1 MNKFAKMHGLGN
13 DFVILDWRDDRR
25 RKVPE
30 AAARRLADRR
40 LGIGCDQILVLRA
53 CDTADLR
60 MDILNQDGSPSGAC
74 GNGTRCVADMMMH
87 ELQQDRIEI
96 ETDGGILTA
105 WRAADGEITVDMGPV
120 KTNWQDVPLAS
131 AADTLHVPLD
141 MAGLDM
147 AGLDYGGLDAG
158 SLDAVCHSL
167 GNPHAVVFV
176 DDAERVDIERIGP
189 LVETASLF
197 PDRVNLSVVS
207 RRDDGSFRMRV
218 WERGVG
224 ITMACGSGACASGV
238 AIARRGLGEDEN
250 RIVMDGGAVTISWNR
265 DTSHVLMTGPVSYV
279 ATGQLSAEIT
289 ALLEADNG

>member
-1 MNKFAKMHGLGN
+1 MNRFAKMHGLGN
-13 DFVILDWRDDRR
+13 DFVILDWRDDRS

-40 LGIGCDQILVLRA
+40 LGIGCDQILVLRD

-74 GNGTRCVADMMMH
+74 GNGTRCVADMMMN
-87 ELQQDRIEI
+87 ELQQDRIQI
-96 ETDGGILTA
+96 ETDGGMLAA
-105 WRAADGEITVDMGPV
+105 WRAADGDIAVDMGPV
-120 KTNWQDVPLAS
+120 KTDWQDVPLAS

-141 MAGLDM
+141 IAGVDA
-147 AGLDYGGLDAG
+147 AG
-158 SLDAVCHSL
+158 LDAVCHSL

-176 DDAERVDIERIGP
+176 EDAERVDIERIGP
-189 LVETASLF
+189 LVETAPLF

-238 AIARRGLGEDEN
+238 AVARRGLGQDEN

-265 DTSHVLMTGPVSYV
+265 DTSHVVMTGPVSYV
-279 ATGQLSAEIT
+279 ATGQLSADIT
-289 ALLEADNG
+289 TLLETGNG

>member
-1 MNKFAKMHGLGN
+1 MHGLGN
-13 DFVILDWRDDRR
+13 DFVILDWRDDRS

-40 LGIGCDQILVLRA
+40 LGIGCDQILVLRD

-74 GNGTRCVADMMMH
+74 GNGTRCVADMMMN
-87 ELQQDRIEI
+87 ELQQDRIQI
-96 ETDGGILTA
+96 ETDGGMLAA
-105 WRAADGEITVDMGPV
+105 WRAADGDIAVDMGPV
-120 KTNWQDVPLAS
+120 KTDWQDVPLAS

-141 MAGLDM
+141 IAGV
-147 AGLDYGGLDAG
+147 DASG
-158 SLDAVCHSL
+158 LDAVCHSL

-176 DDAERVDIERIGP
+176 EDAERVDIERIGP
-189 LVETASLF
+189 LVETAPLF

-238 AIARRGLGEDEN
+238 AVARRGLGQDEN

-265 DTSHVLMTGPVSYV
+265 DTSHVVMTGPVSYV
-279 ATGQLSAEIT
+279 ATGQLSADIT
-289 ALLEADNG
+289 ALLETGNG

>member
-53 CDTADLR
+53 CDKADLR

-105 WRAADGEITVDMGPV
+105 WRVADGEIAVDMGPV

-141 MAGLDM
+141 MAG
-147 AGLDYGGLDAG
+147 
-158 SLDAVCHSL
+158 LDAVCHSL

>member
-1 MNKFAKMHGLGN
+1 MNRFAKMHGLGN
-13 DFVILDWRDDRR
+13 DFVILDWRDDRS

-30 AAARRLADRR
+30 ATARRLADRR
-40 LGIGCDQILVLRA
+40 LGIGCDQILVLRD

-74 GNGTRCVADMMMH
+74 GNGTRCVADMMMN
-87 ELQQDRIEI
+87 ELQQDRIQI
-96 ETDGGILTA
+96 ETDGGMLAA
-105 WRAADGEITVDMGPV
+105 WRAADGDIAVDMGPV
-120 KTNWQDVPLAS
+120 KTDWQDVPLAS

-141 MAGLDM
+141 IAGVDA
-147 AGLDYGGLDAG
+147 AG
-158 SLDAVCHSL
+158 LDAVCHSL

-176 DDAERVDIERIGP
+176 EDAERVDIERIGP
-189 LVETASLF
+189 LVETAPLF

-207 RRDDGSFRMRV
+207 RRDDSSFRMRV

-238 AIARRGLGEDEN
+238 AVARRGLGQDEN

-265 DTSHVLMTGPVSYV
+265 DTSHVVMTGPVSYV
-279 ATGQLSAEIT
+279 ATGQLSADIT
-289 ALLEADNG
+289 ALLETGNG

>member
-1 MNKFAKMHGLGN
+1 M
-13 DFVILDWRDDRR
+13 
-25 RKVPE
+25 
-30 AAARRLADRR
+30 
-40 LGIGCDQILVLRA
+40 
-53 CDTADLR
+53 
-60 MDILNQDGSPSGAC
+60 
-74 GNGTRCVADMMMH
+74 
-87 ELQQDRIEI
+87 
-96 ETDGGILTA
+96 
-105 WRAADGEITVDMGPV
+105 
-120 KTNWQDVPLAS
+120 
-131 AADTLHVPLD
+131 
-141 MAGLDM
+141 
-147 AGLDYGGLDAG
+147 
-158 SLDAVCHSL
+158 
-167 GNPHAVVFV
+167 VFV

-289 ALLEADNG
+289 ALLEVDNG

>member
-1 MNKFAKMHGLGN
+1 MNRFAKMHGLGN
-13 DFVILDWRDDRR
+13 DFVILDWRDDRS

-40 LGIGCDQILVLRA
+40 LGIGCDQILVLRD

-74 GNGTRCVADMMMH
+74 GNGTRCVADMMMN
-87 ELQQDRIEI
+87 ELQQDRIQI
-96 ETDGGILTA
+96 ETDGGMLAA
-105 WRAADGEITVDMGPV
+105 WRAADGDIAVDMGPV
-120 KTNWQDVPLAS
+120 KTDWQDVPLAS

-141 MAGLDM
+141 IAGVDA
-147 AGLDYGGLDAG
+147 AG
-158 SLDAVCHSL
+158 LDAVCHSL

-176 DDAERVDIERIGP
+176 EDAERVDIERIGP
-189 LVETASLF
+189 LVETAPLF

-207 RRDDGSFRMRV
+207 HRDDGSFRMRV

-238 AIARRGLGEDEN
+238 AVVRRGLGQDEN

-265 DTSHVLMTGPVSYV
+265 DTSHVVMTGPVSYV
-279 ATGQLSAEIT
+279 ATGQLSADIT
-289 ALLEADNG
+289 ALLETGNG

>member
-1 MNKFAKMHGLGN
+1 MNRFAKMHGLGN
-13 DFVILDWRDDRR
+13 DFVILDWRDDRS

-40 LGIGCDQILVLRA
+40 LGIGCDQILVLRD

-74 GNGTRCVADMMMH
+74 GNGTRCVADMMMN
-87 ELQQDRIEI
+87 ELQQDRIQI
-96 ETDGGILTA
+96 ETDGGMLAA
-105 WRAADGEITVDMGPV
+105 WRAADGDIAVDMGPV
-120 KTNWQDVPLAS
+120 KTDWQDVPLAS

-141 MAGLDM
+141 IAGVDA
-147 AGLDYGGLDAG
+147 AG
-158 SLDAVCHSL
+158 LDAVCHSL

-176 DDAERVDIERIGP
+176 EDAERVDIERIGP
-189 LVETASLF
+189 LVETAPLF

-238 AIARRGLGEDEN
+238 AVVRRGLGQDEN

-265 DTSHVLMTGPVSYV
+265 DTSHVVMTGPVSYV
-279 ATGQLSAEIT
+279 ATGQLSADIT
-289 ALLEADNG
+289 ALLETGNG

>member
-1 MNKFAKMHGLGN
+1 MNRFAKMHGLGN
-13 DFVILDWRDDRR
+13 DFVILDWRDDRS

-40 LGIGCDQILVLRA
+40 LGIGCDQILVLRD

-74 GNGTRCVADMMMH
+74 GNGTRCVADMMMN
-87 ELQQDRIEI
+87 ELQQDRIQI
-96 ETDGGILTA
+96 ETDGGMLAA
-105 WRAADGEITVDMGPV
+105 WRAADGDIAVDMGPV
-120 KTNWQDVPLAS
+120 KTDWQDVPLAS

-141 MAGLDM
+141 IAGV
-147 AGLDYGGLDAG
+147 DASG
-158 SLDAVCHSL
+158 LDAVCHSL

-176 DDAERVDIERIGP
+176 EDAERVDIERIGP
-189 LVETASLF
+189 LVETAPLF

-238 AIARRGLGEDEN
+238 AVVRRGLGQDEN

-265 DTSHVLMTGPVSYV
+265 DTSHVVMTGPVSYV
-279 ATGQLSAEIT
+279 ATGQLSADIT
-289 ALLEADNG
+289 ALLETGNG

>member
-1 MNKFAKMHGLGN
+1 MNRFAKMHGLGN
-13 DFVILDWRDDRR
+13 DFVILDWRDDRS

-40 LGIGCDQILVLRA
+40 LGIGCDQILVLRD

-74 GNGTRCVADMMMH
+74 GNGTRCVADMMMN
-87 ELQQDRIEI
+87 ELQQDRIQI
-96 ETDGGILTA
+96 ETDGGMLAA
-105 WRAADGEITVDMGPV
+105 WRAADGDIAVDMGPV
-120 KTNWQDVPLAS
+120 KTDWQDVPLAS

-141 MAGLDM
+141 IAGVDA
-147 AGLDYGGLDAG
+147 AG
-158 SLDAVCHSL
+158 LDAVCHSL

-176 DDAERVDIERIGP
+176 EDAERVDIERIGP
-189 LVETASLF
+189 LVETAPLF

-238 AIARRGLGEDEN
+238 AVARRGLGQDEN
-250 RIVMDGGAVTISWNR
+250 RIVMDGGAVTINWNR
-265 DTSHVLMTGPVSYV
+265 DTSHVVMTGPVSYV
-279 ATGQLSAEIT
+279 ATGQLSADIT
-289 ALLEADNG
+289 ALLETGNG

>member
-1 MNKFAKMHGLGN
+1 MNRFAKMHGLGN
-13 DFVILDWRDDRR
+13 DFVILDWRDDRS
-25 RKVPE
+25 RKVLE

-40 LGIGCDQILVLRA
+40 LGIGCDQILVLRD

-74 GNGTRCVADMMMH
+74 GNGTRCVADMMMN
-87 ELQQDRIEI
+87 ELQQDRIQI
-96 ETDGGILTA
+96 ETDGGMLAA
-105 WRAADGEITVDMGPV
+105 WRATDGDIAVDMGPV
-120 KTNWQDVPLAS
+120 KTDWQDVPLAS

-141 MAGLDM
+141 IAGVDA
-147 AGLDYGGLDAG
+147 AG
-158 SLDAVCHSL
+158 LDAVCHSL

-176 DDAERVDIERIGP
+176 EDAERVDIERIGP
-189 LVETASLF
+189 LVETAPLF

-238 AIARRGLGEDEN
+238 AVARRGLGQDEN
-250 RIVMDGGAVTISWNR
+250 RIVMDGGAVTINWNR
-265 DTSHVLMTGPVSYV
+265 NTSHVVMTGPVSYV
-279 ATGQLSAEIT
+279 ATGQLSADIT
-289 ALLEADNG
+289 ALLETGNG

>member
-1 MNKFAKMHGLGN
+1 MNRFAKMHGLGN
-13 DFVILDWRDDRR
+13 DFVILDWRDDRS

-40 LGIGCDQILVLRA
+40 LGIGCDQILVLRD

-74 GNGTRCVADMMMH
+74 GNGTRCVADMMMN
-87 ELQQDRIEI
+87 ELQQDRIQI
-96 ETDGGILTA
+96 ETDGGMLAA
-105 WRAADGEITVDMGPV
+105 WRAADGDIAVDMGPV
-120 KTNWQDVPLAS
+120 KTDWQDVPLAS

-141 MAGLDM
+141 IAGVDA
-147 AGLDYGGLDAG
+147 AG
-158 SLDAVCHSL
+158 LDAVCHSL

-176 DDAERVDIERIGP
+176 EDAERVDIERIGP
-189 LVETASLF
+189 LVETAPLF

-238 AIARRGLGEDEN
+238 AVARRGLGQDAN

-265 DTSHVLMTGPVSYV
+265 DTSHVVMTGPVSYV
-279 ATGQLSAEIT
+279 TTGQLSADIT
-289 ALLEADNG
+289 ALLETGNG

>member
-1 MNKFAKMHGLGN
+1 MNRFAKMHGLGN
-13 DFVILDWRDDRR
+13 DFVILDWRDDRS

-40 LGIGCDQILVLRA
+40 LGIGCDQILVLRD

-74 GNGTRCVADMMMH
+74 GNGTRCVADMMMN
-87 ELQQDRIEI
+87 ELQQDRIQI
-96 ETDGGILTA
+96 ETDGGMLAA
-105 WRAADGEITVDMGPV
+105 WRAEDGDVAVDMGPV
-120 KTNWQDVPLAS
+120 KTDWQDVPLAS

-141 MAGLDM
+141 IAGVDA
-147 AGLDYGGLDAG
+147 AG
-158 SLDAVCHSL
+158 LDAVCHSL

-176 DDAERVDIERIGP
+176 EDAERVDIERIGP
-189 LVETASLF
+189 LVETAPLF

-238 AIARRGLGEDEN
+238 AVARRGLGQDEN

-265 DTSHVLMTGPVSYV
+265 DTSHVVMTGPVSYV
-279 ATGQLSAEIT
+279 ATGQLSADIT
-289 ALLEADNG
+289 ALLETGNG